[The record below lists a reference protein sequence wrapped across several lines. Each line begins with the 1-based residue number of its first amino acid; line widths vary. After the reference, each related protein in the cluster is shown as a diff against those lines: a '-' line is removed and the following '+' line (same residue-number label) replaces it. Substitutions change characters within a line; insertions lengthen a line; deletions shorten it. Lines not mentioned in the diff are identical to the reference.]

1 MGARLS
7 VALLVAAVWC
17 APSAAAGQTPAL
29 KAVMREKLAHSQQ
42 LLDAL
47 VTSKWSALEEHAVAL
62 KAATNRPAW
71 SVLESPEY
79 VQHTARFVRALDDL
93 IAAARRRDLEQAPM
107 AYTVVT
113 LSCVQCHRH
122 IARMRLASGEPGA
135 GR

>member
-1 MGARLS
+1 MGARIG
-7 VALLVAAVWC
+7 VALLVVAVWC
-17 APSAAAGQTPAL
+17 APPEAAGQTTAL
-29 KAVMREKLAHSQQ
+29 KAVMREKLAHTQR

-47 VTSKWSALEEHAVAL
+47 VTSKWTALEQHAVAL

-93 IAAARRRDLEQAPM
+93 TAAARRRDLEQAPT
-107 AYTVVT
+107 AYTAVT

-122 IARMRLASGEPGA
+122 IARMRMASAEPRA